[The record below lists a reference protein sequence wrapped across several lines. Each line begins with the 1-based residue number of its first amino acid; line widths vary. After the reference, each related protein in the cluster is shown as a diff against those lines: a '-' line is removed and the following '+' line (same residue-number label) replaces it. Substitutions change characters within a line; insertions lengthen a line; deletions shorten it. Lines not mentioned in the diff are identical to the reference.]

1 MGIPLNLHTLPPGL
15 KKSQVHPLEGEICI
29 IIIFY
34 NVTTI
39 YMWNI
44 IGQESLFIL
53 ETWFWSCAIFHIFF
67 GQFWSIFRHFCSF
80 WRFSR
85 KKALQT
91 QFLPNFQFFCFF
103 GVIQWLPINKNCP
116 QFSIWKKWFF
126 DLYSPYLLALW
137 VFIQILTPT
146 PLNTSEETLDYE
158 NLDFEMAVMD
168 FST

>member
-15 KKSQVHPLEGEICI
+15 KKSQVHPREGEICI

-44 IGQESLFIL
+44 IGQESLFIS

-67 GQFWSIFRHFCSF
+67 GKFLSIFRHFCSF
-80 WRFSR
+80 RRFSR

-91 QFLPNFQFFCFF
+91 QFLPNFQNFCFF

-126 DLYSPYLLALW
+126 DLYSPYLIIINKPNCSYLLW
-137 VFIQILTPT
+137 TYI
-146 PLNTSEETLDYE
+146 S
-158 NLDFEMAVMD
+158 
-168 FST
+168 